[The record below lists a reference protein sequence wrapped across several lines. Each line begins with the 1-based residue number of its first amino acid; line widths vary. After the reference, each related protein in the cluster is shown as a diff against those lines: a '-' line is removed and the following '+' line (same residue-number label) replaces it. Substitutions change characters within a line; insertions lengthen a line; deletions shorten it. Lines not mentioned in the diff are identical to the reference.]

1 MRRPDG
7 RAIDE
12 FHGTWRVIDSL
23 DLIRRERALDL
34 NIRIGLASGPVMAGI
49 IGRQKFSYDVW
60 GDAVNLA
67 ARLESLSLPGR
78 IHICPR
84 CKAGLETAF
93 EFESRGVMDI
103 KGVGQQETWFL
114 GGARSDIANKSAAAE

>member
-1 MRRPDG
+1 MAR
-7 RAIDE
+7 
-12 FHGTWRVIDSL
+12 
-23 DLIRRERALDL
+23 IRRERALDL

-67 ARLESLSLPGR
+67 ARLEALRCRAASTSARAARPGST
-78 IHICPR
+78 
-84 CKAGLETAF
+84 LDF
-93 EFESRGVMDI
+93 EFESRGTMDI

-114 GGARSDIANKSAAAE
+114 VGARMQRDQAPQRNKSSAV